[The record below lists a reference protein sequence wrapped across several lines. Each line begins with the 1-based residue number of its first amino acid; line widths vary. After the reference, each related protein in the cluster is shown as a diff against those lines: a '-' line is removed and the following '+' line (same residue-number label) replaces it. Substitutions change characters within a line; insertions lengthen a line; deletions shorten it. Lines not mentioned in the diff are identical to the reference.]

1 MKTERELNLLEGK
14 INVLKAS
21 IDDMPGIRFVTK
33 PEILSTIKVDNS
45 VLGGEEDE
53 YDLGRFSEVLV
64 VGNQAINTNAT
75 SVNTIVN
82 VLLMSY
88 LNQQGWKEPTAY
100 KHGLIGTITDLGSLK
115 DLRPIIL

>member
-21 IDDMPGIRFVTK
+21 IDDMPDIKFITK

-45 VLGGEEDE
+45 VLGGDEDE
-53 YDLGRFSEVLV
+53 YDLGMFHEVLI

-75 SVNTIVN
+75 SVNCIID

-100 KHGLIGTITDLGSLK
+100 KHGLIGNIVDFGLLK
-115 DLRPIIL
+115 DLQPIIL